1 MRALHHRVARLE
13 VEAERRTTPSVGAM
27 IAAILDGKGPRAPI
41 PDEEL
46 ARTAAGRLLLARRQR
61 AEANYPGLG

>member
-41 PDEEL
+41 ADAEL
-46 ARTAAGRLLLARRQR
+46 AKSRVGRLLLQRRQR
-61 AEANYPGLG
+61 WAEAGYPS